1 MVIPSKGGIECSL
14 DDLGGYATICIDTR
28 VFSEAAI
35 LKTAYWLTDTYFLY
49 LFRDNQNPSS
59 KLTVELRLKEPGENA
74 QSLEIACRKF
84 GNHLLDQ
91 EVRQVVQTE
100 TAGLRDALVQK
111 AFFEGRPRTLMV

>member
-1 MVIPSKGGIECSL
+1 MYGQGGVECSL
-14 DDLGGYATICIDTR
+14 DDLGGYATICVDTR

-35 LKTAYWLTDTYFLY
+35 LKTAYWLTDSYFLY
-49 LFRDNQNPSS
+49 LSRDCQDPAS
-59 KLTVELRLKEPGENA
+59 KLSVELRLKEPSDNV
-74 QSLEIACRKF
+74 QQLLKIACREF

-111 AFFEGRPRTLMV
+111 AFFEGRSSSPMM